1 LEVATIGSAWLQ
13 TECFELGSNV
23 MSSDLLAARSR
34 TAPFQKVVGEEAHV
48 GPQRRLVEMVHGAL
62 DVSRD
67 ARLLRAGNCQKQ
79 ARE

>member
-1 LEVATIGSAWLQ
+1 MEVAAVASSFFQ
-13 TECFELGSNV
+13 TKSFELGSNV

-34 TAPFQKVVGEEAHV
+34 TAPFQQVVGEEAHV